1 MAPYICCFNRI
12 KHLWRPGMNMTQQK
26 ERFEPNLKFGPISF
40 MLVESSF
47 LG

>member
-1 MAPYICCFNRI
+1 MAPI
-12 KHLWRPGMNMTQQK
+12 HLLLQPDKTLVAAGTEYDATKRG
-26 ERFEPNLKFGPISF
+26 FEPNLKFGLISF